1 MTAIIYLSPF
11 NFNQRIVLSDDT
23 VIMCRLDEI
32 PSFAEKLIKE
42 GSVTSF
48 RVAGPEAFT
57 EKIAKEIAKIVP
69 TKFNHISILYEKK
82 GNKWESI

>member
-23 VIMCRLDEI
+23 IITCRLDEI
-32 PSFAEKLIKE
+32 PKFAEKLMQE
-42 GSVTSF
+42 NSVTSF
-48 RVAGPEAFT
+48 RVTGPEAFT
-57 EKIAKEIAKIVP
+57 EKIAKAIAKIAP

>member
-23 VIMCRLDEI
+23 VIICRLNEI
-32 PSFAEKLIKE
+32 SSFAEKLIEE

-48 RVAGPEAFT
+48 RIAGPEAFT
-57 EKIAKEIAKIVP
+57 EKIAKEIAKITP

-82 GNKWESI
+82 GNKWENI